1 MVVLVV
7 LVVDV
12 GHEGVAL
19 RLLPCDLLVEGSL
32 GVRLVGLRVSHGD
45 GAARA
50 VVPLV
55 EGL

>member
-1 MVVLVV
+1 MDVLVV
-7 LVVDV
+7 LMVDV

-32 GVRLVGLRVSHGD
+32 GVRLVGLWISQGD
-45 GAARA
+45 GAAWA

>member
-1 MVVLVV
+1 MDVLVV
-7 LVVDV
+7 LMVDV

-32 GVRLVGLRVSHGD
+32 GVRLVGLRISQGD